1 MYIQEIS
8 QKEKYPL
15 QKHIKLSENKKIIEL
30 LKTKSSTK
38 QEVYR
43 ITQSVF
49 KDLNKVLK
57 KKVEQMSSQM
67 QNHDNSVEIEFNPKG
82 DFETQIKFSGDVL
95 IFHMHSNI
103 FDFPP
108 SHEIHKTSYV
118 KEDKYRSFCGVIHI
132 YNFLSDSL
140 KYNRLN
146 DVGHLIGRI
155 FVNKESHYFVEGE
168 KQLGFL
174 YNDFVNQT
182 INSEKLDE
190 IIGSSILFT
199 LNFDL
204 HTPKFNDVS
213 LVNVHQILEMNS
225 NQKLQTSKS
234 LGFKFSYENK

>member
-67 QNHDNSVEIEFNPKG
+67 QNHDNSVEIEYNPKG

-174 YNDFVNQT
+174 V
-182 INSEKLDE
+182 
-190 IIGSSILFT
+190 
-199 LNFDL
+199 
-204 HTPKFNDVS
+204 
-213 LVNVHQILEMNS
+213 
-225 NQKLQTSKS
+225 
-234 LGFKFSYENK
+234 

>member
-1 MYIQEIS
+1 MCILETS
-8 QKEKYPL
+8 RKEKCYL
-15 QKHIKLSENKKIIEL
+15 QEHIKLSENKKILEL

-38 QEVYR
+38 QEIYR

-49 KDLNKVLK
+49 QELNKKLK
-57 KKVEQMSSQM
+57 QKIKLLSNQISK
-67 QNHDNSVEIEFNPKG
+67 HDKSVEVKFITKG
-82 DFETQIKFSGDVL
+82 DFETQIKFSGDIL

-118 KEDKYRSFCGVIHI
+118 KEDKFRSFCGVIDI

-140 KYNRLN
+140 KYNRMN
-146 DVGHLIGRI
+146 DVGHLIARI
-155 FVNKESHYFVEGE
+155 FINKDKHYFVEGE

-174 YNDFVNQT
+174 FNDLINQS
-182 INSEKLDE
+182 INSDTLNR
-190 IIGSSILFT
+190 IIDSSILFT

-204 HTPKFNDVS
+204 KTPKFNDVS

-225 NQKLQTSKS
+225 IQKLKTSKS
-234 LGFKFSYENK
+234 LGFKFSHENK

>member
-1 MYIQEIS
+1 MCIQEIS
-8 QKEKYPL
+8 QKEKYSL
-15 QKHIKLSENKKIIEL
+15 LKHIKLSENKKILEL

-174 YNDFVNQT
+174 YNDFVNQA
-182 INSEKLDE
+182 INSEHQYH
-190 IIGSSILFT
+190 F
-199 LNFDL
+199 
-204 HTPKFNDVS
+204 HS
-213 LVNVHQILEMNS
+213 LI
-225 NQKLQTSKS
+225 
-234 LGFKFSYENK
+234 